1 MKVRQ
6 IEIGI
11 THEIKIHGDKSW
23 VKVGM
28 IADLDEHVTTEDAR
42 TELSELVQQA
52 VMDEVGA
59 TVSKVKE
66 YIG

>member
-6 IEIGI
+6 IEIGL

-28 IADLDEHVTTEDAR
+28 VADLDDNEDTERALDR
-42 TELSELVQQA
+42 LSSKVQQA
-52 VMDEVGA
+52 VIDEVTTTVA
-59 TVSKVKE
+59 TVEE
-66 YIG
+66 YTK